1 MNMKQVFFSVLF
13 SLFGIVLSFAQ
24 KEAMFEY
31 QVNLSLNDTIM
42 TDKWLELNPDAEY
55 ELSVSKEQGQELST
69 EVLNLCTHEEL
80 KKIMDTDVESYYRL
94 ESFYGN
100 QAAAKKQELDEHI
113 NDYALL
119 KKDVTAFI
127 NTTIT
132 DNVNR
137 EYKDNF
143 SFLNWYGYKFGSL
156 FHYKITDK
164 QFRDVL
170 YNHAVTLL
178 SKLCSH
184 YPKDY
189 KDKLIKA
196 FNEALQTM
204 DAMQQHKCEVKEND
218 AMSWKPLMFFI
229 DGVANEEI
237 SNGITGFL
245 LRRIYMD
252 NIPYKEV
259 REKTANLIAKLK
271 ATDTSHNAKYQQ
283 KYIING
289 DIAYCITATSNYFVS
304 LSNGKALQTYTNT
317 NEQVYYPHMI
327 TCKSNNGQMF
337 YIINNYPWCN
347 SELKVI
353 IVDKYLNVIYH
364 EPINLS
370 SPILLSSP
378 QQKQSVKSSSS
389 QPKPVLKR

>member
-1 MNMKQVFFSVLF
+1 MKQIFFSVLF
-13 SLFGIVLSFAQ
+13 SLFGAVLAFAQ
-24 KEAMFEY
+24 KEAMFEHS
-31 QVNLSLNDTIM
+31 VNLSLNDTIM
-42 TDKWLELNPDAEY
+42 TGKWLELNPDAEY
-55 ELSVSKEQGQELST
+55 ELSVSKEQGQELSA
-69 EVLNLCTHEEL
+69 EILNLCTHEDL
-80 KKIMDTDVESYYRL
+80 KKIMDSDVESYYRL

-100 QAAAKKQELDEHI
+100 QAAAKKQELDDHI

-119 KKDVTAFI
+119 KKDVAAFI
-127 NTTIT
+127 NETVT

-143 SFLNWYGYKFGSL
+143 SFFNWNRYKFGSL
-156 FHYKITDK
+156 LLYKITNK

-189 KDKLIKA
+189 RDKLIKA

-218 AMSWKPLMFFI
+218 SMSWKPLMFFI

-271 ATDTSHNAKYQQ
+271 AIDTSHNTKYQQ

-304 LSNGKALQTYTNT
+304 LSNGKILQTYTDT
-317 NEQVYYPHMI
+317 NEQAYYPHTI

-337 YIINNYPWCN
+337 YVIKNYQWCN
-347 SELKVI
+347 SELKAI